1 MGLLRDALADQV
13 RDSIADAD
21 AEREDWEGA
30 LDQVFPREERDASRF
45 WVHDS
50 VVEDTPDIPMPFGA
64 DTVGIVDDDEGG
76 VILYLHKDS
85 ADGVIEALRRMHNVN

>member
-1 MGLLRDALADQV
+1 MSIIVDVLADMV
-13 RDSIADAD
+13 RDSVNDSSV
-21 AEREDWEGA
+21 EREEWLRA
-30 LDQVFPREERDASRF
+30 IDQVFPREERDASRF